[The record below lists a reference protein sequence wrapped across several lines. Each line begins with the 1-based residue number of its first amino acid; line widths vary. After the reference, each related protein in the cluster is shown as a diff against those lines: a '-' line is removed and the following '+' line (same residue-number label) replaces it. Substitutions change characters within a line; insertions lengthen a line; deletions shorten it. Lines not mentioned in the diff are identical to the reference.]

1 MAYCGYDEIAEA
13 PLTSRRYLNIRNDN
27 DNEIPYS
34 GGYKSDKGLE
44 FLHAQDAIYII
55 AQNHGY
61 DGAKL
66 PEAGIPIGTPVVFEY
81 PYLEGNVV
89 HIRGNA
95 EHVTNV
101 TQDNYIKDFFD
112 Q

>member
-1 MAYCGYDEIAEA
+1 EKA
-13 PLTSRRYLNIRNDN
+13 
-27 DNEIPYS
+27 
-34 GGYKSDKGLE
+34 LE

-61 DGAKL
+61 DGEKL
-66 PEAGIPIGTPVVFEY
+66 PDAGIPIGTPVVFEY
-81 PYLEGNVV
+81 SYLFGDVV

-95 EHVTNV
+95 LHGTNE